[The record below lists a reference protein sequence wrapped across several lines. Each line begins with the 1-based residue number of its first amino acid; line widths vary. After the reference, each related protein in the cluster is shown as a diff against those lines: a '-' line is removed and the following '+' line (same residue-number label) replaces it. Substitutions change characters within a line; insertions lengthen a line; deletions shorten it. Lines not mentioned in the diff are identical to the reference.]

1 MGSTGRVV
9 RTTFAR
15 GGCAWQV
22 APEPAEA
29 ALPVGFFDDASADA
43 KARNT
48 TVAEDKKAQF
58 ECVNVVVMLRVSV

>member
-1 MGSTGRVV
+1 
-9 RTTFAR
+9 
-15 GGCAWQV
+15 V

-58 ECVNVVVMLRVSV
+58 ECVNVVVMLRVSVWMGGGAGGKREQV